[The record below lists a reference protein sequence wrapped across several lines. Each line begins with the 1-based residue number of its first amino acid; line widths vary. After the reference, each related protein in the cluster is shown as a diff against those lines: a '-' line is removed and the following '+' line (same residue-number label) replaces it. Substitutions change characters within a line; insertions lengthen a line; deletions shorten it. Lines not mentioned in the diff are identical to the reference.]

1 MTQLDSITAIEN
13 SGNVPTLSVLTMS
26 SLEIAGLMNK
36 RHQDVLRDARRMFER
51 LGEPFAQ
58 FCAKVPSAGG
68 RPTEIMNLPKRECL
82 ILVSGYSV
90 ELRARIIDRWM
101 ELEAAIGNAVRADL
115 DGVVTGLDP
124 AVSRQIG
131 GIVKAIVHK
140 ELAEAIGAVLPAM
153 VEKALLEGGH
163 LVTREYRPAL
173 SILVD
178 RKVPSRRR
186 RAFAQKVSSRLR
198 RYSAANGHPVR
209 LSAETD
215 RYMFHV
221 DAISAWLRDE
231 GERLIADHT
240 AAIAGQGVL
249 PFKRPR

>member
-1 MTQLDSITAIEN
+1 MGMKDSC
-13 SGNVPTLSVLTMS
+13 NVPALSVLTMS
-26 SLEIAGLMNK
+26 SLEIAGLMGK
-36 RHQDVLRDARRMFER
+36 RHQDVLRDARRMFEK
-51 LGEPFAQ
+51 LGEPFAR

-68 RPTEIMNLPKRECL
+68 RPSEILNLPKRECL

-101 ELEAAIGNAVRADL
+101 ELEAAIGNASHTDL
-115 DGVVTGLDP
+115 ESVVTGLDP

-140 ELAEAIGAVLPAM
+140 ELSEAISSVLPAL

-163 LVTREYRPAL
+163 LVTKEYRPAL

-198 RYSAANGHPVR
+198 RYSATNGHPVR
-209 LSAETD
+209 ISAETE
-215 RYMFHV
+215 RYLFHV

-231 GERLIADHT
+231 GERLISDHT
-240 AAIAGQGVL
+240 TAVVGQGVL
-249 PFKRPR
+249 PFRKK